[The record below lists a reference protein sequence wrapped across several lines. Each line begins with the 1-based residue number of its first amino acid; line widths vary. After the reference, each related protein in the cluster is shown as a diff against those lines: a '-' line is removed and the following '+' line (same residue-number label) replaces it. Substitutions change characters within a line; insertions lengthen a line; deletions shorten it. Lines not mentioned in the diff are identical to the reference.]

1 MKVPIFGENSK
12 NKQNKM
18 AGEYLPGKSL
28 SSVHVVIH
36 FWNNVLYILV
46 CGESDAACM
55 VSELY
60 RTR

>member
-12 NKQNKM
+12 NKLNKM
-18 AGEYLPGKSL
+18 AGEYLPRKSL
-28 SSVHVVIH
+28 SSVHVIH
-36 FWNNVLYILV
+36 LWNNVLYILV